1 MAFQDWID
9 RVQAN
14 PRFRRAAAAFP
25 LSRPVARARA
35 RALFDLCA
43 GFVYTQVLTA
53 CVRLDLFEKLAAGPR
68 QVADLAPALG
78 LSEAATTRLLDA
90 AVSLRLVRRRGRRG
104 YGLGDLGCA
113 MLGDA
118 GIPAMVAH
126 HAKLYA
132 DLRDPVAVLRGESPG
147 NLAGAWPYAGSAA
160 PDAVGG
166 AAVADYTRLM
176 AASQSF
182 IAEEVVAAYDFR
194 AHRCVLD
201 VGGGN
206 GTFLSAVAKASPASA
221 LMVLDLPAVA
231 AEAEARFAASGLAAR
246 ARAIGGDAIAGPIPR
261 GADLITFIRVLHDHN
276 DDAVLSML
284 RHAHAALPQGGGL
297 LIAEPL
303 SGTPGA
309 EPIGDAYFGFYFL
322 AMGQGRSRTR
332 AELSALVEQAGFA
345 PLSERRTALPILVRV
360 LTTKRIT

>member
-1 MAFQDWID
+1 MALQDWID
-9 RVQAN
+9 RVQAS
-14 PRFRRAAAAFP
+14 PRFRRAAAVFP
-25 LSRPVARARA
+25 LSRPIARRRA

-43 GFVYTQVLTA
+43 GFVYAQVLTA
-53 CVRLDLFEKLAAGPR
+53 CVRLDLFARLAQGPR
-68 QVADLAPALG
+68 QAADLADACG
-78 LSEAATTRLLDA
+78 LSEPAATRLLDA
-90 AVSLRLVRRRGRRG
+90 AVALRLLRRRGRRG

-113 MLGDA
+113 MLGDP

-126 HAKLYA
+126 HATLYA

-147 NLAGAWPYAGSAA
+147 NLAGAWPYAGSTA
-160 PDAVGG
+160 PSQIGG
-166 AAVADYTRLM
+166 AAVSDYTALM

-182 IAEEVVAAYDFR
+182 IAAEVVAAHDFS

-206 GTFLSAVAKASPASA
+206 GTFLLAVAKSAPATA
-221 LMVLDLPAVA
+221 LMLLDLPAVA
-231 AEAEARFAASGLAAR
+231 QQAEARFAEAGLAAR

-276 DDAVLSML
+276 DDAVLAML
-284 RHAHAALPQGGGL
+284 RHVYAALPPGGQM

-332 AELSALVEQAGFA
+332 AALSALAEQAGFA
-345 PLSERRTALPILVRV
+345 PLQERRTALPLLVRV
-360 LTTKRIT
+360 LVTRKPS